1 MPECCSTVPNSAINP
16 CILNE
21 WNSNYEY
28 LYFVSFCKYTK
39 MNGTF
44 LSFCFWGDMIQSN
57 KILHNNNWDLLL
69 CSPCY
74 FYEVFRRIPN
84 KCPEIKKIRLV
95 LWYMSVM
102 GCIYEIW
109 VLPLAFENYKSLFYL
124 NIVNFTTIWNILYF
138 L

>member
-44 LSFCFWGDMIQSN
+44 LSFCFWSDMTKSYTTTTEIFSCARHVIFMKFFVGFLIN
-57 KILHNNNWDLLL
+57 VRKYKKSGWSSDIWVWWGVFMKFEYYHLLL
-69 CSPCY
+69 
-74 FYEVFRRIPN
+74 R
-84 KCPEIKKIRLV
+84 
-95 LWYMSVM
+95 
-102 GCIYEIW
+102 
-109 VLPLAFENYKSLFYL
+109 NYKSLFYL